1 MEFKEIKE
9 LIKLINES
17 NLTAVSIK
25 QGDFVL
31 KISKEKE
38 VITPTVVA
46 TPPQVVTAPV
56 ISPSNQLPSM
66 ENSQQ
71 TDAKPAKP
79 TSQEEESKNLITFRS
94 PMIGTFYRAPKAD
107 AEPFVKVGDIV
118 TKGKVLC
125 LIEAMKIFNEIE
137 SDVDGKIVKVLVDN
151 ATPVEYDQPLFLI
164 EPTN

>member
-9 LIKLINES
+9 LIKLVNES
-17 NLTAVSIK
+17 NLTTVSIK

-31 KISKEKE
+31 KLSKEKE
-38 VITPTVVA
+38 VVTPTVVTTSPSVVA
-46 TPPQVVTAPV
+46 TPVVAPPLVQPTNLENTA
-56 ISPSNQLPSM
+56 SEAKSNKSAAQET
-66 ENSQQ
+66 EN
-71 TDAKPAKP
+71 
-79 TSQEEESKNLITFRS
+79 KNLITFRS

-151 ATPVEYDQPLFLI
+151 ANPVEYDQPLFLI
-164 EPTN
+164 EPTT